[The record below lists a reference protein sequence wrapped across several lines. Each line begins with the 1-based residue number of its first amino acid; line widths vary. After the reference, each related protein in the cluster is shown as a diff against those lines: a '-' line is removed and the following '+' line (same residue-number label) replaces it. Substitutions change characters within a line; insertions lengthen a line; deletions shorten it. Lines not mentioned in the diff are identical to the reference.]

1 MNKEVIFY
9 YIRELYNYFNKYYS
23 IMDESIKPI
32 YREIED
38 RFVKIAWTHKIQEV
52 QAGLYLKQS
61 SRNKWWMAISNGVAT
76 TTAFATVV
84 TSALESIDAEW
95 IMPSVTSVMA
105 VVSTILT
112 LRYKDGSLEDKAMAC
127 KQYAAK
133 CRNLRNSYEALLT
146 DINTGRLNNIEAIS
160 QKRDLMSEVEN
171 DLFAGEIAP
180 HTTSKA
186 VSLADEALN
195 DRKES
200 LTSEEEIRSI
210 VPEHL
215 QLIQ

>member
-1 MNKEVIFY
+1 
-9 YIRELYNYFNKYYS
+9 
-23 IMDESIKPI
+23 MDESIKPI

-38 RFVKIAWTHKIQEV
+38 RYVKIAWTHKIQEI

-95 IMPSVTSVMA
+95 IMPAFTSFFA
-105 VVSTILT
+105 LISSILT
-112 LRYKDGSLEDKAMAC
+112 LRYKDVSLDDKALAC

-146 DINTGRLNNIEAIS
+146 DIRTGRLSDIETIS

-186 VSLADEALN
+186 GDIADKALK
-195 DRKES
+195 DRKET

-215 QLIQ
+215 QLL